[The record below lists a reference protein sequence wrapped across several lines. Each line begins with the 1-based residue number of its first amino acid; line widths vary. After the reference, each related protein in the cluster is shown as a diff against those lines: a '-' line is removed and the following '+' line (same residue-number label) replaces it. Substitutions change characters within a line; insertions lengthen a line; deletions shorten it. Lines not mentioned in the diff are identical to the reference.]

1 MKTHSQPEGNAV
13 WGDELAVLQQAR
25 EVVRVPPGG
34 WLRAGREAQGIPQ
47 KVLATKLGIQR
58 QAWAQFEG
66 SEARGAIS
74 LYSLRRAADAL
85 GYELVYFLV
94 PKAPLAMSGAMAGE
108 SMAEA
113 ELGTGQPRAGAAGV
127 RAERGATG
135 GAERERGDWFAEEL
149 PTELR

>member
-1 MKTHSQPEGNAV
+1 
-13 WGDELAVLQQAR
+13 
-25 EVVRVPPGG
+25 
-34 WLRAGREAQGIPQ
+34 LRAGREAQGVPQ
-47 KVLATKLGIQR
+47 KVLAAKLGIQR

-94 PKAPLAMSGAMAGE
+94 PKADSSVG
-108 SMAEA
+108 
-113 ELGTGQPRAGAAGV
+113 GAAADPSATNGTTPAGLTPPPTGIETKTAAETAPV
-127 RAERGATG
+127 EGARAN
-135 GAERERGDWFAEEL
+135 WFEAEL

>member
-1 MKTHSQPEGNAV
+1 MKTHSQPEGSAV

-47 KVLATKLGIQR
+47 KILATKLGIQR

-85 GYELVYFLV
+85 GYEMVYFLV
-94 PKAPLAMSGAMAGE
+94 PKAALAASGPGEKDNGIGAGPAAAASESAAREAMAG
-108 SMAEA
+108 A
-113 ELGTGQPRAGAAGV
+113 PAG
-127 RAERGATG
+127 RS
-135 GAERERGDWFAEEL
+135 DWFAEEL